1 MICDIFFY
9 LLTIIAAL
17 LAMFYYN
24 SLLCLSVVVVV
35 VVGVLVR
42 VEEAP
47 SLSWVAGADGGERDL
62 HKKKVVGSMVF
73 EHPTGPLMSR
83 WCVWMLMAHLKER
96 TIITGRVLQKS
107 PRRTSLDS

>member
-1 MICDIFFY
+1 M
-9 LLTIIAAL
+9 LTFTAAL
-17 LAMFYYN
+17 LFMFYYN

-35 VVGVLVR
+35 VGGGGGVLVR

-83 WCVWMLMAHLKER
+83 WCVC
-96 TIITGRVLQKS
+96 
-107 PRRTSLDS
+107 